1 MGMIR
6 PKALFIDRQRPPG
19 KRLGLHMPVGRAPER
34 DQGIRSGI
42 GVDACCPMFFSAR
55 PSPDMYL
62 SPLFYEAPDERRN
75 LIRSHIESK
84 VAAVDNVYLSIWHVA
99 TIGLRL

>member
-1 MGMIR
+1 MIR
-6 PKALFIDRQRPPG
+6 PKALFSDRQRPPG

-34 DQGIRSGI
+34 AQGIRSGI
-42 GVDACCPMFFSAR
+42 GVDACCPIFVSAR
-55 PSPDMYL
+55 L
-62 SPLFYEAPDERRN
+62 SPEVYLPLLFYEAPDERRD
-75 LIRSHIESK
+75 LIRSHIKSK